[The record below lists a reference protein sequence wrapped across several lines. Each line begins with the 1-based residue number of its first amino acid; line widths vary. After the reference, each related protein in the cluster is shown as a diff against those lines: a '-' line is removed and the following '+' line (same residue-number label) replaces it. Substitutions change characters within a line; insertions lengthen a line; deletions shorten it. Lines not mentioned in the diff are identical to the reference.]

1 MQRSPLFG
9 HLYRSPSLQQQ
20 TDPIRFQWEDPDLP
34 DLVDIIEGETTQKPP
49 VPVKTSEDA
58 PKVHQEKDGFTG
70 DRVLRNSQIFMQ
82 DFGWWIE
89 FAHAV
94 PEGDI
99 GRVWEIMKI
108 WIFKYAGS
116 SHQNY
121 MAYLLEVYCMLRYGA
136 SKDLRNTILNNWLL
150 NIMGELEKWIP
161 ADLHQEHYNK
171 WLEDMIQ
178 KHGGEFD
185 NQFYR
190 QTISPNVHH
199 FLQIKEEV
207 QTAFSFEHRGKTHTS
222 PHLHDELHLL
232 LTAFKEE
239 EVHLFRSGRSLGHA
253 AVNQFARGWR
263 RLEEEKLAS
272 FMAKSTALGD
282 FLKEIRRPKDGD
294 IQMRSDLPT
303 SDVSDRDSSDDDAS
317 ARNVSDS
324 PTPSIP
330 RSDSAGSSFSTESS
344 SSMRSLTEID
354 PNEPEDDGED
364 LSDAQISSAGI
375 PGENGLTAD
384 GTEEAGNEEDSE
396 EEEQDDEPAE
406 EENSEEEESE
416 EEV

>member
-1 MQRSPLFG
+1 MVLVDRYATQSAIRASLSESESTAADRSNKVPVG
-9 HLYRSPSLQQQ
+9 REWVAPTTTVPPTHDAQ
-20 TDPIRFQWEDPDLP
+20 DPDLP

-49 VPVKTSEDA
+49 VPAKTPEDA

-121 MAYLLEVYCMLRYGA
+121 MAYLLEVYCMLRYEA
-136 SKDLRNTILNNWLL
+136 SKDLRNAILNNWLL
-150 NIMGELEKWIP
+150 NIMGELG
-161 ADLHQEHYNK
+161 N
-171 WLEDMIQ
+171 
-178 KHGGEFD
+178 
-185 NQFYR
+185 
-190 QTISPNVHH
+190 
-199 FLQIKEEV
+199 
-207 QTAFSFEHRGKTHTS
+207 
-222 PHLHDELHLL
+222 
-232 LTAFKEE
+232 
-239 EVHLFRSGRSLGHA
+239 LGHA

-272 FMAKSTALGD
+272 FIAKSTALGD

-294 IQMRSDLPT
+294 IQMRSDSPI
-303 SDVSDRDSSDDDAS
+303 SDVSGRDSSDDDAS
-317 ARNVSDS
+317 ARSGSDS

-330 RSDSAGSSFSTESS
+330 RSDSAGRSFSTESS

-375 PGENGLTAD
+375 AGENGLTAD
-384 GTEEAGNEEDSE
+384 GTEEAGNEENSE

-406 EENSEEEESE
+406 EDNSEEEESE
-416 EEV
+416 EEL